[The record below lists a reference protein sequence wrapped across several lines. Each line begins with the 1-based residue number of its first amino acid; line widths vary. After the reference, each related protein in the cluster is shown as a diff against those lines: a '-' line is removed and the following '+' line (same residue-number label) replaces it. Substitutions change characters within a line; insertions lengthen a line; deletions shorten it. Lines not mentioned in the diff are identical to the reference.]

1 MARTVLTAGFDYGD
15 YHVRSLLG
23 KGAMAEVYLATD
35 RRNGKNVA
43 LKVLPRGFGN
53 ADTRLRRFEREAHA
67 MTSTKHP
74 NVVAIYE
81 VGKYNRTPF
90 IAMEYVDGPTL
101 REVLDLGSLTPERAF
116 DLARQMAEGLAAAHN
131 CGIVHRDLK
140 PENVMISSDGEI
152 KILDFGLSKP
162 LSQCSADSAE
172 SHEVLT
178 LPGTILGTLEYMSPE
193 QASGEPV
200 DERADQFAFGA
211 ILYEMLTGTGAFH
224 HESAARVL
232 AAVIEGNILLQV
244 LDDGMITD
252 AYGQAVDF
260 KNAIVIM
267 TSNIGSHHVARAG
280 GNLGFKSDDPNQVF
294 KDRRDL
300 VMAEVKRTLSPEF
313 INRVDE
319 IIVFDA
325 LTEDQLQAITRI
337 MVERLNEGLK
347 ERKIR
352 LSVTD
357 EVCEWLVQTTCQDR
371 SYGARPLRRAIQRH
385 IEDTLS
391 EALIMGQ
398 LPPGQIEVY
407 LDGEKLGIRSA
418 VEISSSSS

>member
-15 YHVRSLLG
+15 YYIQSLLG

-101 REVLDLGSLTPERAF
+101 REVLDAGSLTPERAF
-116 DLARQMAEGLAAAHN
+116 DLARQMAEGLAAAHR

-140 PENVMISSDGEI
+140 PENVMISSDGEV

-232 AAVIEGNILLQV
+232 AAVIEGEPEPLDIDVPEALRQIVTRSLEKDPAKRFDTMEELLGA
-244 LDDGMITD
+244 L
-252 AYGQAVDF
+252 
-260 KNAIVIM
+260 KNAETPSPWLAVGGIVL
-267 TSNIGSHHVARAG
+267 AA
-280 GNLGFKSDDPNQVF
+280 LAAA
-294 KDRRDL
+294 L
-300 VMAEVKRTLSPEF
+300 F
-313 INRVDE
+313 I
-319 IIVFDA
+319 
-325 LTEDQLQAITRI
+325 
-337 MVERLNEGLK
+337 
-347 ERKIR
+347 
-352 LSVTD
+352 
-357 EVCEWLVQTTCQDR
+357 
-371 SYGARPLRRAIQRH
+371 
-385 IEDTLS
+385 
-391 EALIMGQ
+391 
-398 LPPGQIEVY
+398 
-407 LDGEKLGIRSA
+407 
-418 VEISSSSS
+418 